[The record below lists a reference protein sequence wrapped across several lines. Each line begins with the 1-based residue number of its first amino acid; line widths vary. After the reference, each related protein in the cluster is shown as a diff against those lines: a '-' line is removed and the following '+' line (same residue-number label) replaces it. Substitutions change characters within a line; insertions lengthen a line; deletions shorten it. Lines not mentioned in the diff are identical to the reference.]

1 MILYLFGWIA
11 VHPPIRPV
19 TLRDQVDAQA
29 AAHAASE
36 GFGNVSLTTADGT
49 ILKAWLLSPPSP
61 NGGAV
66 ILLHGVLDNR
76 LGVYGYGK
84 WLLKNHYAVFL
95 PDARGHGLS
104 GGSASTDCR
113 SLLTFTRGW
122 TG

>member
-84 WLLKNHYAVFL
+84 WLLKIIMRSSCRMRAVT
-95 PDARGHGLS
+95 D
-104 GGSASTDCR
+104 SAADQPVRTAGVC
-113 SLLTFTRGW
+113 
-122 TG
+122 